1 MYNIKQMNEYLTI
14 KEVTEIL
21 KVSRTTVYNWMTSG
35 RLKFFKIGKLVRI
48 KKEDLKKFIE
58 GK

>member
-1 MYNIKQMNEYLTI
+1 MEEYLTI

-21 KVSRTTVYNWMTSG
+21 KVSRATIYNWMISGKLKFYKVG
-35 RLKFFKIGKLVRI
+35 RLIRI
-48 KKEDLKKFIE
+48 KREDLERFIK